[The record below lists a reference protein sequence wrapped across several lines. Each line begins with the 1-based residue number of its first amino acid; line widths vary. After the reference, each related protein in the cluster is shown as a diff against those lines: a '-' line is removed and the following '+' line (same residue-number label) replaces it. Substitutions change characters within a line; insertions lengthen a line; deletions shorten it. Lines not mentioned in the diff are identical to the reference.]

1 MKKTIL
7 FALGALLSINAW
19 SFDNVPATFKWTV
32 GNESEATVVSDA
44 AGGVKETK
52 VKVASGLT
60 VAGTKSDYAV
70 NNGNTMVQY
79 QPAESN
85 KGVDPSVMIEYIV
98 KMKKGVTFSLTG
110 ISYDALKDGTDN
122 AKYSWSY
129 AVDGAESEVTEVPAA
144 ELLRNNG
151 NNAETAQLN
160 HSHAVTAAAGQ
171 VVSLRIYV
179 SGFASNKKFAL
190 SNIRLDG
197 TISGEEESR
206 AFTDFKIEFRTNPY
220 EVILPANGE
229 LPAGVTVDCPTYNG
243 GQHGVQG
250 GMITVPVD
258 GPVKFTFGACQ
269 YSKTDIEIMKD
280 GVPFATFSNAAP
292 CGETAGHFE
301 QFVTWLY
308 NVEEAGVLT
317 FQLGSQTYLP
327 YFFAEACEFVPQV
340 EVRYYDTDG
349 KTLIGS
355 EVIEGS
361 SALVYK
367 YGASDVTVPAGCAF
381 RGWFDGSA
389 STALKV
395 AEGTAVNED
404 LSLYAHATEIE
415 EPALGKIFN
424 YDFRQQSFY
433 PEDHE
438 VLVLNGGNYNDP
450 QHGWAFKN
458 GNTLGVRVAG
468 NALLVAGVCKYS
480 HTGDTELRDEAGK
493 VIGKLT
499 TVNNETP
506 DGEIQSI
513 MYYGEPTTLT
523 FHFTATDYIHSLK
536 IYNITSLPEKDLMG
550 YYEIAPNDGAGLI
563 LTLEMMAEGEKI
575 FLPNGTYDLGETCLT
590 TVSKNNISI
599 IGESMERTIIK
610 NTPDFHKEGISTTAT
625 LLITGTNTY
634 LQDLTLWNNMDYF
647 AALAATNNGRAV
659 CLQDKGTQTIC
670 KNVRML
676 SNQDTYYSNKAG
688 ALKYFEDCEIHG
700 TVDFICGD
708 GSVYFK
714 NSVLVG
720 EQRNA
725 SGGGANAITA
735 SNADVNDK
743 GYVFESCRVK
753 YAENI
758 EGTLP
763 VMSFGR
769 AWNNAPKCVF
779 LNTVLDDSN
788 GELNFYKDA
797 SAPKDQI
804 KRWHVGAMNKLPE
817 KLGEFN
823 SVDNDG
829 NVVSPTSNEV
839 TFVLGN
845 EEKPMETILS
855 ASEAATYTME
865 NTLGAWAETAKA
877 DAAQIRKNVFLNDG
891 VMSWNP
897 SEVGIYLVYIHSVP
911 YCFTTETSIDL
922 NGIDLNYI
930 KDLYEYY
937 FGRRD
942 IELTANHFVRFVNR
956 RGGFGEAVHPWDNPE
971 AIENTEAEAQK
982 VQKII
987 RDGQVVIVRDNKEFN
1002 LLGTEIR

>member
-19 SFDNVPATFKWTV
+19 SFDNVPATFQWVV
-32 GNESEATVVSDA
+32 GNEAAATVTSDA
-44 AGGVKETK
+44 ADGVNETK
-52 VKVASGLT
+52 VKTGSGIT

-85 KGVDPSVMIEYIV
+85 KGVDPSVMIEYSV
-98 KMKKGVTFSLTG
+98 KMKKGVTFSLTE

-122 AKYSWSY
+122 AKYSWSF
-129 AVDGAESEVTEVPAA
+129 AVDGVESAVTEVPAE

-160 HSHAVTAAAGQ
+160 HTHAITAAAGQ
-171 VVSLRIYV
+171 VVALRIYV
-179 SGFASNKKFAL
+179 SGFANNKKFAL
-190 SNIRLDG
+190 SNVLLKG
-197 TISGEEESR
+197 TINGEEEKR
-206 AFTDFKIEFRTNPY
+206 AFTDFKIDFRSEEPTI
-220 EVILPANGE
+220 VLPEGGP
-229 LPAGVTVDCPTYNG
+229 LPSNVSFADLKYKDA
-243 GQHGVQG
+243 QHGLQG
-250 GMITVPVD
+250 GTITVQVD
-258 GPVKFTFGACQ
+258 GPVKFTLGGCGYGNNIAVKKNGA
-269 YSKTDIEIMKD
+269 D
-280 GVPFATFSNAAP
+280 FATIDNKVGCDNSGVGNGYTKFA
-292 CGETAGHFE
+292 
-301 QFVTWLY
+301 TWLY
-308 NVEEAGVLT
+308 NVEEAAELSFTVNG
-317 FQLGSQTYLP
+317 FLP

-349 KTLIGS
+349 KKLIGS
-355 EVIEGS
+355 EIIEGS
-361 SALVYK
+361 SALKYK
-367 YGASDVTVPAGCAF
+367 YGVADITVPAGCAF

-415 EPALGKIFN
+415 EAALGKIFN
-424 YDFRQQSFY
+424 YDFRPKSFY

-438 VLVLNGGNYNDP
+438 VLVLNGGSYKDT
-450 QHGWAFKN
+450 QHGWVFKS
-458 GNTLGVRVAG
+458 GNTLGVKVAG
-468 NALLVAGVCKYS
+468 NALIVVGVCKYS
-480 HTGDTELRDEAGK
+480 HTGDTELRDEAGN

-506 DGEIQSI
+506 DGELQSI

-523 FHFTATDYIHSLK
+523 FHFSATDYIHSLK
-536 IYNITSLPEKDLMG
+536 VYNITSLPEKDLMG

-599 IGESMERTIIK
+599 IGESMEKTIIK

-625 LLITGTNTY
+625 LLITATNTY

-676 SNQDTYYSNKAG
+676 SNQDTYYSNKVG
-688 ALKYFEDCEIHG
+688 GLKYFEDCEIHG

-714 NSVLVG
+714 NNVLVG

-735 SNADVNDK
+735 SNADASDK

-753 YAENI
+753 YSENI
-758 EGTLP
+758 AGTLP

-769 AWNNAPKCVF
+769 SWNNAPKCVF

-788 GELNFYKDA
+788 GTLNFYKDA

-823 SVDNDG
+823 SVDNAG
-829 NVVSPTSNEV
+829 NVVSPTSNNI

-845 EEKPMETILS
+845 DEKPMETILS
-855 ASEAATYTME
+855 ANDAATYTMGY
-865 NTLGAWAETAKA
+865 TLGAWANTAAA
-877 DAAQIRKNVFLNDG
+877 DATQIRKNVFFNDG
-891 VMSWNP
+891 VLSWNA
-897 SEVGIYLVYIHSVP
+897 SEVGLYLVYIHSVP
-911 YCFTTETSIDL
+911 YCFTTETSLDVTKVDL
-922 NGIDLNYI
+922 SYI

-937 FGRRD
+937 FGNRD
-942 IELTANHFVRFVNR
+942 LEYTADYYVRFINA
-956 RGGFGEAVHPWDNPE
+956 RGGFGPAVRPGDNPE
-971 AIENTEAEAQK
+971 AIDHTVAETQK